1 MIELSPSQISVSD
14 CNDLNKDSILLAN
27 YYVCMFYIYLYI
39 VSNYEVKCIKSKYKK
54 LQTY

>member
-27 YYVCMFYIYLYI
+27 YYVRIYIIY
-39 VSNYEVKCIKSKYKK
+39 
-54 LQTY
+54 